1 MFPLTDTHAHL
12 DDAAYDADR
21 DAVIARARAAGVT
34 RILAVGI
41 GERSIAA
48 TLALAEKHA
57 EVFAAVGVHPNA
69 LDALPADRWD
79 ILERAARHPRV
90 VAVGETGLDFFRLKG
105 EDLAAGRRAQ
115 RACFLKQL
123 DLAKRRD
130 KPVVIHCR
138 EAIEETLAILRE
150 FGRFRSEPGVMHCF
164 AGNRTQAE
172 EFFALGYAI
181 SVGGILTF
189 KNAPELREVVRAA
202 PRDRVML
209 ETDCPWLAPTP
220 HRGQRNEPA
229 YVRLVAERL
238 AEIWEE
244 PLETVAER
252 LAATVRRVFGIA

>member
-69 LDALPADRWD
+69 LDALPAERWD
-79 ILERAARHPRV
+79 LLERAARHPRV

-105 EDLAAGRRAQ
+105 EDLATGRRIQ
-115 RACFLKQL
+115 RDFFLKQL
-123 DLAKRRD
+123 DLARRLD

-138 EAIEETLAILRE
+138 EALEETLAILRE
-150 FGRFRSEPGVMHCF
+150 FGRFRPAPGVMHCF

-172 EFFALGYAI
+172 EFFALGYTI

-229 YVRLVAERL
+229 YIRLVAERL
-238 AEIWEE
+238 AELWEE
-244 PLETVAER
+244 PLEIVAER
-252 LAATVRRVFGIA
+252 LAATVRRVFGIV